1 MATANVLLIDQVE
14 GLGAEGDEAKVR
26 AGYARNYLIPK
37 KLAIPLTKANR
48 KRIESL
54 KRARALRETNEIETA
69 HALKAKLEDVH
80 IAIQAK
86 IGQQGKM
93 FGAVTARDLY
103 DHIAAEGVE
112 IDRDKI
118 QLYNPI
124 KTMGKHVTRIKLHPE
139 VGLDFEFEVVPAHDQ
154 DEPVG

>member
-1 MATANVLLIDQVE
+1 MATANVLLIEQVE

-26 AGYARNYLIPK
+26 AGYARNYLIPQ
-37 KLAIPLTKANR
+37 KLAIPLTAANR
-48 KRIESL
+48 KRIEAL
-54 KRARALRETNEIETA
+54 KRGRALRETNEIETSL
-69 HALKAKLEDVH
+69 ALKAELEDVH

-154 DEPVG
+154 DESIG

>member
-26 AGYARNYLIPK
+26 AGYARNYLIPQ

-69 HALKAKLEDVH
+69 LALKAELEDVH